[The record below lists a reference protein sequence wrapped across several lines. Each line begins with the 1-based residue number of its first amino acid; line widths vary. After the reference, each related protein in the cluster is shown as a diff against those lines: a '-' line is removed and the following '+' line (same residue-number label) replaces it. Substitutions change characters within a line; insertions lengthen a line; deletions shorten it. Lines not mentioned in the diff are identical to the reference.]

1 MNKKLS
7 ILFAALCTATLSIAV
22 YASNTIPKIN
32 AEITTDETPQL
43 QSVLDN
49 SKLLNGVYNAHYRDD
64 VINGNVDENEEK
76 ISTVGA
82 VNAENAVKLYNVSL
96 TNETTSLKEQLD
108 KDNEQWFVT
117 KNING
122 KMSYIFIKKGADIET
137 ATQKINALNISSER
151 KEKMIAEAE
160 EKAGKWYV
168 SKIFQPNNS
177 TENDG
182 ELERNITTNTISAN
196 GINDVKDM
204 KYIYI
209 NNTATLGI
217 WVQTETG
224 EYIIP
229 YNTSAATGDLSVNQ
243 SYTLSDVTANIVK

>member
-82 VNAENAVKLYNVSL
+82 VNAENAVKLYNVLSP
-96 TNETTSLKEQLD
+96 
-108 KDNEQWFVT
+108 T
-117 KNING
+117 KPR
-122 KMSYIFIKKGADIET
+122 
-137 ATQKINALNISSER
+137 L
-151 KEKMIAEAE
+151 
-160 EKAGKWYV
+160 
-168 SKIFQPNNS
+168 
-177 TENDG
+177 
-182 ELERNITTNTISAN
+182 
-196 GINDVKDM
+196 
-204 KYIYI
+204 
-209 NNTATLGI
+209 
-217 WVQTETG
+217 
-224 EYIIP
+224 
-229 YNTSAATGDLSVNQ
+229 
-243 SYTLSDVTANIVK
+243 